1 MTRTRALTLAPLVL
15 AVVLVAIGAFGAFRA
30 YEMRTTP
37 AAQNEAIVDASTTAE
52 VQAFISQGLVQVLT
66 YDFANPEATTAA
78 AEQVLAGDAREE
90 YDRLFD
96 DLAARAP
103 GQQLV
108 LDARVQSVAV
118 TELDGDTAEALVFLD
133 QTSQRATDQEATIS
147 AAQLNITATRDG
159 DTWTITDLTTL

>member
-1 MTRTRALTLAPLVL
+1 MTRARILAPLVL
-15 AVVLVAIGAFGAFRA
+15 AAVLIAVGAFGAFRA
-30 YEMRTTP
+30 YELRTTP
-37 AAQNEAIVDASTTAE
+37 AAQNEAVVDASTTAE

-66 YDFANPEATTAA
+66 YDFANPDATTAA
-78 AEQVLAGDAREE
+78 AEQVLAGDARKE
-90 YDRLFD
+90 YDQLFD

-108 LDARVQSVAV
+108 LNARVQSVAV

-147 AAQLNITATRDG
+147 AAQLSITATREG
-159 DTWTITDLTTL
+159 DTWTITGLDTL

>member
-1 MTRTRALTLAPLVL
+1 VTRARILAPLVL
-15 AVVLVAIGAFGAFRA
+15 AAVIIAVGAFGAFRA
-30 YEMRTTP
+30 YELRTTP
-37 AAQNEAIVDASTTAE
+37 AAQNEAVVDASTTAE

-66 YDFANPEATTAA
+66 YDFANPDATTSA
-78 AEQVLAGDAREE
+78 AEQVLAGDARKE
-90 YDRLFD
+90 YDQLFD

-108 LDARVQSVAV
+108 LNARVQSVAV

-147 AAQLNITATRDG
+147 AAQLSITATRDG
-159 DTWTITDLTTL
+159 GTWTITGLDTL

>member
-1 MTRTRALTLAPLVL
+1 MTRARILAPLVL
-15 AVVLVAIGAFGAFRA
+15 AAVIIAVGAFGAFRA
-30 YEMRTTP
+30 YELRTTP
-37 AAQNEAIVDASTTAE
+37 AAQNEAVVDASTTAE

-66 YDFANPEATTAA
+66 YDFANPDATTSA
-78 AEQVLAGDAREE
+78 AEQVLAGDARKE
-90 YDRLFD
+90 YDQLFD

-108 LDARVQSVAV
+108 LNARVQSVAV

-147 AAQLNITATRDG
+147 AAQLSITATREG
-159 DTWTITDLTTL
+159 GTWTITGLDTL